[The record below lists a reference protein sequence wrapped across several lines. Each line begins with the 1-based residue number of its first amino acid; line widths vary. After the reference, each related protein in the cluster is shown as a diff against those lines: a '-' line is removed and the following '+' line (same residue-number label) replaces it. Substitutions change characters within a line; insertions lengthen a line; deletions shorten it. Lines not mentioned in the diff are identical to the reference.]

1 MWWHMFLLAFAA
13 FLVGVALC
21 RFFRV
26 LVLAPASIA
35 VLVVAVV
42 RSAYVGHG
50 LLHSSFEFAV
60 LWISL
65 QFGYAS
71 NLLLIAVSGILQ
83 RVKRGRMHAP
93 TAAPPPKGMTL
104 NR

>member
-1 MWWHMFLLAFAA
+1 MLLLAFAA

-26 LVLAPASIA
+26 LVLAPACIA
-35 VLVVAVV
+35 ILVVAVV
-42 RSAYVGHG
+42 MSAYVGHD

-71 NLLLIAVSGILQ
+71 GLLLAAVPGILQ
-83 RVKRGRMHAP
+83 RVRNGRMHAP
-93 TAAPPPKGMTL
+93 TAAPKLKTVA
-104 NR
+104 RHWS

>member
-1 MWWHMFLLAFAA
+1 MIPLAVAG

-21 RFFRV
+21 RFFKV
-26 LVLAPASIA
+26 LVLAPACIA

-50 LLHSSFEFAV
+50 LLHSVFEFAV
-60 LWISL
+60 LSISL

-71 NLLLIAVSGILQ
+71 NLLLAAVHGILQ
-83 RVKRGRMHAP
+83 RVKSGRMHAP
-93 TAAPPPKGMTL
+93 TAAPPPNAMT
-104 NR
+104 RHR

>member
-1 MWWHMFLLAFAA
+1 MLLVAGVA
-13 FLVGVALC
+13 FLVGMALRC
-21 RFFRV
+21 FFRV

-60 LWISL
+60 LSISL

-71 NLLLIAVSGILQ
+71 SLLLAAVTGMLQ
-83 RVKRGRMHAP
+83 RVRSGHIHAP
-93 TAAPPPKGMTL
+93 TAAPPPKAITL
-104 NR
+104 HR

>member
-1 MWWHMFLLAFAA
+1 MVFLAFAA

-21 RFFRV
+21 RFRV
-26 LVLAPASIA
+26 LVLAPACIA
-35 VLVVAVV
+35 VLVVAMV
-42 RSAYVGHG
+42 RSAQVGHG

-71 NLLLIAVSGILQ
+71 SLLLAAVAGILQ
-83 RVKRGRMHAP
+83 RVRSGRMHAP
-93 TAAPPPKGMTL
+93 TAAPPLKAMT
-104 NR
+104 RHR

>member
-1 MWWHMFLLAFAA
+1 MILVAVVA

-26 LVLAPASIA
+26 LVLVPACIA

-60 LWISL
+60 LSISL

-71 NLLLIAVSGILQ
+71 NLLLAAVTGMLQ
-83 RVKRGRMHAP
+83 RVRRGRMHAP
-93 TAAPPPKGMTL
+93 TSAPPPKTMAL
-104 NR
+104 HR